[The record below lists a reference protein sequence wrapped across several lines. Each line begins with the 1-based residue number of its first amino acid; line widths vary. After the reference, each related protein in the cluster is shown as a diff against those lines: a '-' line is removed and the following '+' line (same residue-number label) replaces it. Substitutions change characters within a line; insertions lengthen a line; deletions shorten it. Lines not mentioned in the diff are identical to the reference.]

1 MSCECLGT
9 TAGKRHDLAK
19 VLEGSEFPESAHHT
33 TILLFIEISSSQF
46 CRFKRIDL
54 YVLGYINQLGR

>member
-1 MSCECLGT
+1 MFRNYGRQNVMTWQKCL
-9 TAGKRHDLAK
+9 R
-19 VLEGSEFPESAHHT
+19 VVNFPESAHHT

>member
-19 VLEGSEFPESAHHT
+19 VLEGSEFSWICSPHNDIAFYRDIVIA
-33 TILLFIEISSSQF
+33 ILQI
-46 CRFKRIDL
+46 
-54 YVLGYINQLGR
+54 